1 METSRSRG
9 DRYALSALRNK
20 RASLTSEIVQLER
33 QLRHRKESLGHVD
46 ATLRLLDP
54 SVEIDAIPN
63 KRLPKRLKLFRQ
75 GELGRLILGVL
86 RNADTPQSTAA
97 ITRGVLAAGGHGE
110 SADDGTKGAREPH
123 LPGEARN
130 GAQERQWQGRA
141 VAACLADQ
149 PQCAERTCHDYGD
162 GYESRHLFF

>member
-20 RASLTSEIVQLER
+20 RASLASEIVQLER

-63 KRLPKRLKLFRQ
+63 NRLPRRVKLFRQ
-75 GELGRLILGVL
+75 GELGRMIVGTL
-86 RNADTPQSTAA
+86 READQPLRTADIVTA
-97 ITRGVLAAGGHGE
+97 IIAKGGHGE
-110 SADDGTKGAREPH
+110 SARRTMSGRVRGNLAY
-123 LPGEARN
+123 LSRN
-130 GAQERQWQGRA
+130 GKVTKDVDENGVVWA
-141 VAACLADQ
+141 LK
-149 PQCAERTCHDYGD
+149 
-162 GYESRHLFF
+162 F